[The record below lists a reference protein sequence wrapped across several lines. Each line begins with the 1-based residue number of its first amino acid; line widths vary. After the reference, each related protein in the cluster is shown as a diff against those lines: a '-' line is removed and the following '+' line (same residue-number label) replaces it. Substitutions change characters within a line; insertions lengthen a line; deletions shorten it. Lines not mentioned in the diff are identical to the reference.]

1 MRKLK
6 LTVSN
11 TQPNSEET
19 KPTKAPRRLDLLNAI
34 EQIVE
39 MSSDNGLTDELF
51 AEAKRYISYVSRR
64 MKLTAVQAVLFS
76 LFVDRCEDRDIRMN
90 DISKAIKCRTV
101 KLIRYMNDIDE
112 LERRHLI
119 TCNRS
124 RRDALSYSV
133 PFDVINALKLNE
145 VYEYSVPANITADEL
160 FSHIDDLLDKR
171 TDDNITFSALIDSM
185 KQLFEA
191 NQHLSFVRKFQSL
204 ALSTMDSM
212 LFLHFCNLFVQN
224 SDDHICCH
232 DFDDLYDRNFDFV
245 RAKREL
251 FNGSH
256 DLLRFKLVEY
266 NHSNGFVDRTSYR
279 LSTLAK
285 EDFLSEL
292 SISLSSG
299 ENDER
304 LTKHS
309 SIVEKT
315 LYYNEREQS
324 QVGELFD
331 LLSQDRFN
339 EICSRLEE
347 NGMRKGFA
355 CLFYG
360 APGTGKT
367 ETVLQL
373 ARKTGRDI
381 FQVNFAQLKSC
392 WVGESEKNVKQLFDT
407 YRAIVNKSQVAP
419 ILLFNEA
426 DAIFGRRMEGVQRAV
441 DKMENAIQNIILQE
455 METLE
460 GIMIATTNLTSN
472 LDNAFER
479 RFLYKIEFEKPSL
492 KAKTE
497 IWKSMIPELTTS
509 DAQTIASEF
518 NFSGGQIENIAR
530 KRTIDCI
537 LTGKEKTDIE
547 TLRRYCQSELISKD
561 SGTKRVGF

>member
-1 MRKLK
+1 M
-6 LTVSN
+6 
-11 TQPNSEET
+11 
-19 KPTKAPRRLDLLNAI
+19 
-34 EQIVE
+34 
-39 MSSDNGLTDELF
+39 
-51 AEAKRYISYVSRR
+51 
-64 MKLTAVQAVLFS
+64 
-76 LFVDRCEDRDIRMN
+76 
-90 DISKAIKCRTV
+90 
-101 KLIRYMNDIDE
+101 
-112 LERRHLI
+112 
-119 TCNRS
+119 
-124 RRDALSYSV
+124 
-133 PFDVINALKLNE
+133 
-145 VYEYSVPANITADEL
+145 
-160 FSHIDDLLDKR
+160 
-171 TDDNITFSALIDSM
+171 
-185 KQLFEA
+185 
-191 NQHLSFVRKFQSL
+191 
-204 ALSTMDSM
+204 
-212 LFLHFCNLFVQN
+212 
-224 SDDHICCH
+224 
-232 DFDDLYDRNFDFV
+232 
-245 RAKREL
+245 
-251 FNGSH
+251 
-256 DLLRFKLVEY
+256 
-266 NHSNGFVDRTSYR
+266 
-279 LSTLAK
+279 
-285 EDFLSEL
+285 
-292 SISLSSG
+292 
-299 ENDER
+299 
-304 LTKHS
+304 
-309 SIVEKT
+309 EKT

-509 DAQTIASEF
+509 DAETIASEF